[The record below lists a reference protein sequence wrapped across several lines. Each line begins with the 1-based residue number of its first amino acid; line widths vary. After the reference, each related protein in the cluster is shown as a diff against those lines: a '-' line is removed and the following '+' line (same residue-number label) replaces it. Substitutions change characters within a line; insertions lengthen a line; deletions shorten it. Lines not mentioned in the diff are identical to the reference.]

1 MDETRL
7 NVRLDDQTAK
17 DIKTLLWHGSTQDAI
32 ASHYKI
38 SQTTVSRIVRGKQWF
53 KAPWPNG
60 DIGAMPRE
68 KAIERK
74 VSGLVN
80 ITPDRMVF
88 EPKMHPPSR
97 TDKSQAE
104 FYKQA
109 MPPITDDGPTSM
121 KGVKIYAD
129 KGAARPTPEELEKE
143 IELEK
148 KKKELLAGDYQRLGE
163 AAEQRAVDELESA
176 VQTTGT
182 AARGARKDI
191 KDQTDLNIISW
202 ADIIKTAPKN
212 KLVASGLV
220 EESLRPAICQVF
232 TALPKS
238 EWGSAQARLLV
249 QQTMQI
255 MKEEKT
261 NE

>member
-17 DIKTLLWHGSTQDAI
+17 DIKTLLWHGSTQDNI
-32 ASHYKI
+32 ASTYKI

-60 DIGAMPRE
+60 DVGPMPRE
-68 KAIERK
+68 KVIERK
-74 VSGLVN
+74 VGSNMYSGNTRLTDVADTYPD
-80 ITPDRMVF
+80 TPAIR
-88 EPKMHPPSR
+88 EQISPK
-97 TDKSQAE
+97 TK
-104 FYKQA
+104 
-109 MPPITDDGPTSM
+109 GPT
-121 KGVKIYAD
+121 KIRNQKIYAD
-129 KGAARPTPEELEKE
+129 KGAALAARPTPKELEKE

-182 AARGARKDI
+182 KPRAGRDNI
-191 KDQTDLNIISW
+191 KDQTDLDILPW
-202 ADIIKTAPKN
+202 ADIVKASPRN
-212 KLVASGLV
+212 RLVMLGGDDPAMQ
-220 EESLRPAICQVF
+220 PAICQVF
-232 TALPKS
+232 AALPKS